1 MGIPHE
7 YVNTLQCRLK
17 SYASQL
23 REFRTGEKYLKMK
36 QAFRQLL
43 EAKDKETANLKLE
56 LAKANS
62 RADTIRNN
70 WSEIMDDQN
79 KEHEKAIRGK
89 DRELKKMEERA
100 LRAERRNDKFQDEIL
115 KLKREIYRV
124 LTKLEEEQ
132 GKNLKLKAQLER
144 DYENSSVPSSMK
156 MNRKKIMNSRE
167 KTGRKPGG
175 QPGHEGH
182 GRKKQTPTNIIFIPA
197 PSEYADNPDYKLTGK
212 IITKQVVNITVSLSV
227 DEYSTPELRHI
238 HTRQL
243 VHAEFPEGAVND
255 VNYGGSV
262 KAFAFLLNNHCCVSI
277 DKVRDFMSE
286 LTDGKLQISKG
297 MINGLSKEFAT
308 KTVTEQKQAFE
319 LLLRSP
325 VMGVDLTT
333 SRVNGKN
340 IYITLCANDAAAMYF
355 ARQNK
360 GHKGVKGTPVIDFQ
374 GILVHDHD
382 PTFYNYGSAHQ
393 ECLAHILRYL
403 LGSIEYEKN
412 LTWNIQMRKLI
423 QEMIHYVNTLADDEK
438 ADPDKVKDFEC
449 KYLQILKTAE
459 TEYEYEPPSKYYM
472 DGYNLYLRLFKF
484 KDSHLLF
491 LHDERVPTTNNLC
504 ERLLRIFK
512 RKQKQVMTFRS
523 LESVEYLCV
532 SMSIINQLRT
542 NNQNLFSSTTSI
554 FN

>member
-1 MGIPHE
+1 MGVTHE

-17 SYASQL
+17 AYSLQIK
-23 REFRTGEKYLKMK
+23 EFKNGEKYVKMN
-36 QAFRQLL
+36 QAFRQC
-43 EAKDKETANLKLE
+43 EEEKERENKNLKLA
-56 LAKANS
+56 LAEANS
-62 RADTIRNN
+62 RCDTIRSS
-70 WSEIMDDQN
+70 WSEIMDDLE
-79 KEHEKAIRGK
+79 KEHTKALREK

-100 LRAERRNDKFQDEIL
+100 LRAERRNDEYQDTVL

-124 LTKLEEEQ
+124 KTELEEEQ
-132 GKNLKLKAQLER
+132 GKNMKLKAQLDR
-144 DYENSSVPSSMK
+144 DYENSSIPSSMK
-156 MNRKKIMNSRE
+156 LNRKKIMNSRE

-182 GRKKQTPTNIIFIPA
+182 GRKKQEPTNRVYIPA
-197 PSEYADNPDYKLTGK
+197 PSEYAENPEYTLTGK
-212 IITKQVVNITVSLSV
+212 IITKQVVNIAVSLIV
-227 DEYSTPELRHI
+227 DEYSTPEFRH
-238 HTRQL
+238 TQSRQL

-297 MINGLSKEFAT
+297 MINGLSREFAA
-308 KTVTEQKQAFE
+308 KTANEQKAAFST
-319 LLLRSP
+319 LLRAP
-325 VMGVDLTT
+325 FMGVDLTT
-333 SRVNGKN
+333 SRVDGKN
-340 IYITLCANDAAAMYF
+340 IYITVCANADAAMYF
-355 ARQNK
+355 AGLNK
-360 GHKGVKGTPVIDFQ
+360 GHKGIKSTPVADYQ

-382 PTFYNYGSAHQ
+382 LTFYSYGSAHQ

-403 LGSIEYEKN
+403 LSSIEYEKN

-423 QEMIHYVNTLADDEK
+423 QEMIHYVNTLETDAK
-438 ADPDKVKDFEC
+438 PDPDKIKGFEDR
-449 KYLQILKTAE
+449 YLETLKIAGA
-459 TEYEYEPPSKYYM
+459 EYEYEPPSKYYM
-472 DGYNLYLRLFKF
+472 DGYNLYRRLFKF

-491 LHDERVPTTNNLC
+491 LHDGRVPTTNNLC

-532 SMSIINQLRT
+532 SLGVINQLRMD
-542 NNQNLFSSTTSI
+542 NQNLFHSTAAI
-554 FN
+554 FG

>member
-1 MGIPHE
+1 MSITYE

-36 QAFRQLL
+36 QTFGQQM
-43 EAKDKETANLKLE
+43 EAKDREIAKLKLE

-62 RADTIRNN
+62 RADTIRNS
-70 WSEIMDDQN
+70 WSEIMDDQD
-79 KEHEKAIRGK
+79 KEHTKVLRGK
-89 DRELKKMEERA
+89 DCELKKMEDRA
-100 LRAERRNDKFQDEIL
+100 LRAERRNDKHLDEIV
-115 KLKREIYRV
+115 KLKREIYRI
-124 LTKLEEEQ
+124 LTKLDDEQ
-132 GKNLKLKAQLER
+132 GKNLKLKAQLDR
-144 DYENSSVPSSMK
+144 DYENSSLPSSMK
-156 MNRKKIMNSRE
+156 MGRKKIMNSRE

-175 QPGHEGH
+175 QPGHKGH
-182 GRKKQTPTNIIFIPA
+182 GRKKQIPTSIINIPT
-197 PSEYADNPDYKLTGK
+197 PSEYINNSDYTPTGK
-212 IITKQVVNITVSLSV
+212 IVTRQMVNLYVGMNV
-227 DEYSTPELRHI
+227 DEYRADEFLHI
-238 HTRQL
+238 PTGKK
-243 VHAEFPEGAVND
+243 VYAEFPTGVIND

-297 MINGLSKEFAT
+297 MINGLSKEFAAN
-308 KTVTEQKQAFE
+308 TVNEQKNMFGV
-319 LLLRSP
+319 LLRSP

-340 IYITLCANDAAAMYF
+340 IHIVVCANDATAMYF
-355 ARQNK
+355 ARGNK
-360 GHKGVKGTPVIDFQ
+360 GHKGVKGTPVVDFQ

-382 PTFYNYGSAHQ
+382 KTFYSYGSAHQ

-403 LGSIEYEKN
+403 QSSIEYEKN
-412 LTWNIQMRKLI
+412 LTWNIQMQKLI
-423 QEMIHYVNTLADDEK
+423 QEMIHYVNTLEDGVK
-438 ADPDKVKDFEC
+438 PDPNIAHEYEN
-449 KYLQILKTAE
+449 KYLQILEVAKN
-459 TEYEYEPPSKYYM
+459 EYEFEPPVKYYM
-472 DGYNLYLRLFKF
+472 DGFNLYSRLFKF

-491 LHDERVPTTNNLC
+491 LRDDRVPTTNNLC

-523 LESVEYLCV
+523 LESVEYLCI
-532 SMSIINQLRT
+532 SMSVLNQLRV
-542 NNQNLFSSTTSI
+542 NNHNLFQSTVDI